1 MPVLFYRFENQE
13 YTCTCITLCTVS
25 SSVLHNKT
33 PRNLNSALSIT
44 YYLSMSVVSASV
56 NFLLQGPYNTE
67 QKRSQLCVGGLH
79 GIYDQTI
86 PLTPEFH

>member
-1 MPVLFYRFENQE
+1 
-13 YTCTCITLCTVS
+13 
-25 SSVLHNKT
+25 
-33 PRNLNSALSIT
+33 
-44 YYLSMSVVSASV
+44 MSVVSASV

-86 PLTPEFH
+86 PLTHKFH